1 MHAYFNALAQHRD
14 VRAAYLQALVEQA
27 YCLEAGSESGVP
39 SISSIFSGWF
49 HGRDTMEVSLR
60 WFDSGFCLVFANAR
74 ESQVII
80 RSIEPPDELAE
91 RLMKPHASPA
101 HTESSR
107 SDDLVTDFKVC
118 RLGGASASLTLLIV
132 DDVSGDDRILLH
144 PLQVVGE

>member
-49 HGRDTMEVSLR
+49 HGRDTMEVSLC
-60 WFDSGFCLVFANAR
+60 WFDSGLCLVFANAKG
-74 ESQVII
+74 
-80 RSIEPPDELAE
+80 EPSHHSFHRAPDELAE
-91 RLMKPHASPA
+91 PLMKPHASPA

-118 RLGGASASLTLLIV
+118 RLDGVSASLTLLIV
-132 DDVSGDDRILLH
+132 DDVSFDDRVLLH